1 MMRPPSQCYNRVA
14 LPNVLEDLPNSEIAN
29 VVLPR
34 LSLLNGSVDVEA
46 LGRSLGAAA
55 RERRVLYLD
64 TSAFA
69 SPDELSNLIVTPK
82 GWLCTLEHKSCQFAC

>member
-1 MMRPPSQCYNRVA
+1 MRPPSQCYNRVA